1 MMKDC
6 NNISRADFLNYAE
19 QFGKEAAVGL
29 LLLCGPD
36 GFDEDYDGYQDLMYF
51 LSDGKDGKPLNL
63 KEE

>member
-6 NNISRADFLNYAE
+6 NNMSRADFLNYAE
-19 QFGKEAAVGL
+19 QFGKETAAGL

-51 LSDGKDGKPLNL
+51 LSDGKEGNRLI
-63 KEE
+63 

>member
-1 MMKDC
+1 MKDSG
-6 NNISRADFLNYAE
+6 NMSRLDFLDYATIH
-19 QFGKEAAVGL
+19 GKEAAAGL

-51 LSDGKDGKPLNL
+51 LSEGKEGKSLNL

>member
-1 MMKDC
+1 MKDSC
-6 NNISRADFLNYAE
+6 NMSRLDFLDYATIL
-19 QFGKEAAVGL
+19 GKEAAAGL

-51 LSDGKDGKPLNL
+51 LSEGKEGKSLNL

>member
-6 NNISRADFLNYAE
+6 NNMSRADFLNCAE
-19 QFGKEAAVGL
+19 QFGKEAAARL

-51 LSDGKDGKPLNL
+51 LSNGKEGKPLNL

>member
-6 NNISRADFLNYAE
+6 NNMSRADFLNYAA

-29 LLLCGPD
+29 LLLCSPD
-36 GFDEDYDGYQDLMYF
+36 GLDEDYDGYQDLMYF
-51 LSDGKDGKPLNL
+51 LSDGKEGKLLNL

>member
-6 NNISRADFLNYAE
+6 NNMSRADFLNYAA
-19 QFGKEAAVGL
+19 QFGKEATVGL

-36 GFDEDYDGYQDLMYF
+36 GFDEDYNGYQDLIYF
-51 LSDGKDGKPLNL
+51 LSNGKEGKPLNL

>member
-6 NNISRADFLNYAE
+6 NNMSRADFLNYAA

-36 GFDEDYDGYQDLMYF
+36 GFDEDYNGYQDLIYF
-51 LSDGKDGKPLNL
+51 LSNGKEGKPLNL

>member
-6 NNISRADFLNYAE
+6 NNMSRADFLNYAE
-19 QFGKEAAVGL
+19 QFGKEASVGL

-51 LSDGKDGKPLNL
+51 LSEGKEGKSLNL
-63 KEE
+63 REE

>member
-6 NNISRADFLNYAE
+6 NNMSRADFLNYAA
-19 QFGKEAAVGL
+19 QFGKEAAAGL

-36 GFDEDYDGYQDLMYF
+36 GFNEDYDGYQDLMYF
-51 LSDGKDGKPLNL
+51 LSDGKEGKPLNL